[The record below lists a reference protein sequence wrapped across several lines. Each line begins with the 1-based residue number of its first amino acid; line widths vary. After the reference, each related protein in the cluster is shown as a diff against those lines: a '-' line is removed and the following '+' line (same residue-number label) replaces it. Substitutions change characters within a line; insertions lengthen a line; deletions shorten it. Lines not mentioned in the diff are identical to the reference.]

1 MKSKK
6 ATGRIIA
13 MVLVSIAVAL
23 FAIFASGIKIGFVEN
38 YTYNFKLNILA
49 LGQKI
54 GIEFSEPVREYLED
68 LPEQYIPEETPPAD
82 ITIDE
87 TQPESDDTEEIEEVE
102 FIEPQFENK
111 KIKSKPLALENA
123 SSAKFA
129 EYRGYL
135 LCVSPTSIIAFDK
148 DSNVLWTHGIHMNN
162 PILRVSDNYFMIAER
177 GGVKIA
183 LFDGKKQIFETE
195 ADGAI
200 KTADLSRNGDVVI
213 TSEKEFYKGAV
224 IVINK
229 NGERVF
235 SWNSGTYPILDAD
248 ICEGSRRLAVS
259 FLNAENGA
267 DSIVDIFEIS
277 NGEKI
282 SMTEF
287 KNSIAFDVDFL
298 KDVLNVFSDNK
309 VTGLSQ
315 KGKIIWESIYDDRRL
330 ISATYEDDGY
340 KMLLVDNNNA
350 HEIEFLSAKGKVKAL
365 LTAETKPA
373 FCDIHSGFVA
383 YGSERELILSSV
395 SGKHKKVYSAPKEIC
410 GIYIIDNSNI
420 VAVYN
425 SGLDFIEFV

>member
-1 MKSKK
+1 MKNKK

-13 MVLVSIAVAL
+13 MVLVCITVAL
-23 FAIFASGIKIGFVEN
+23 FAIFASGIKIGFIEN

-49 LGQKI
+49 LGQRM
-54 GIEFSEPVREYLED
+54 GIEFSEPIREYLED
-68 LPEQYIPEETPPAD
+68 LPEQYVPEETQPV
-82 ITIDE
+82 DE
-87 TQPESDDTEEIEEVE
+87 NTEESEPESYETEEIEEVE
-102 FIEPQFENK
+102 FVEPQFENK

-123 SSAKFA
+123 SSARFA

-148 DSNVLWTHGIHMNN
+148 NSEVLWTHGIHMNN
-162 PILRVSDNYFMIAER
+162 PILKVSGNYFMVAER

-183 LFDGKKQIFETE
+183 LFDGKKHLFDTE

-200 KTADLSRNGDVVI
+200 KTADLSRNGDIAI

-224 IVINK
+224 IVVNK

-259 FLNAENGA
+259 FLNTENAA

-277 NGEKI
+277 TGEKVA
-282 SMTEF
+282 MKEF

-298 KDVLNVFSDNK
+298 KDVLNVFSDNS
-309 VTGLSQ
+309 VSGISQ
-315 KGKIIWESIYDDRRL
+315 KGKTLWESRYDERKL
-330 ISATYEDDGY
+330 ISAVCEDNGY
-340 KMLLVDNNNA
+340 KMLLIDNNNS
-350 HEIEFLSAKGKVKAL
+350 HEIEFLSAKGKVKSL

-373 FCDIHSGFVA
+373 FCDIHSGFIA
-383 YGSERELILSSV
+383 YGSERMLVLSTV

-410 GIYIIDNSNI
+410 GIYIIDDSNI